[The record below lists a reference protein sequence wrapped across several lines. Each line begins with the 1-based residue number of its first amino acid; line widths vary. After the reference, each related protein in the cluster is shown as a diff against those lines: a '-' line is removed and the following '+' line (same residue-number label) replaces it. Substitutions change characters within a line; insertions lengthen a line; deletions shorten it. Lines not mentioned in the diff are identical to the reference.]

1 MIERLDHHNL
11 LTQNTKELVKKA
23 GELTTNKEV
32 SIILKQTLLIL
43 EKDEKVHT
51 YLTYISIPNACC

>member
-1 MIERLDHHNL
+1 
-11 LTQNTKELVKKA
+11 VKKA
-23 GELTTNKEV
+23 GELNTNKEV

-43 EKDEKVHT
+43 EKDDKVYT